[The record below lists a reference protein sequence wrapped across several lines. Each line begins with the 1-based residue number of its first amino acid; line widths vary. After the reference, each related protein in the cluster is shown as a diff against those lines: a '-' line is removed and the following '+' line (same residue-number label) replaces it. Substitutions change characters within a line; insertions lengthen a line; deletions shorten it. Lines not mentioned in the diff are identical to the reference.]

1 MAYVLP
7 QVKVFQE
14 FRLAPVAT
22 AGVLNAHISGGHAD
36 LFRYSDATEKPSILI
51 GSYDYLNDTS
61 YSWPAIQAGS
71 IVDLDYVKLFGEDVK
86 LKYYQNDAGVGGTV
100 VPVSGYPNR
109 IKANGVAFANNGSSY
124 PKSAILKDR
133 GAKVGDAVYIRGVNG
148 AVTYELD
155 TKIVELLGDD
165 VAASIAASSAASTNK
180 TSQSAATSVDDLS
193 SVKNTITVTA
203 NAASYDGREDG
214 AIDEYYTVE
223 VIQSSRDGD
232 LTTGKLR
239 VTTSSGLDNV
249 ASVTPAAAGGFTT
262 IGTRGLRVE
271 FDINATASASSQA
284 GVDEVSPNDLVVGH
298 KWRVHVV
305 QSFTPSTATSAG
317 TYTGTKDTTYIV
329 EVTKGGA
336 FASSPEISVSTTN
349 GVDYAAPLVVNA
361 ASTAFNVGNEGVTV
375 SFNNTGLC
383 KGDKYYITVTAVA
396 SGYLRTLVLA
406 DDLPTQ
412 IQSAADLDIKLFILK
427 NIEIPKNMEE
437 SAPNVNYTASLTE
450 FILKENATAFDSE
463 WTDAGVKVALP
474 IESATLYLQYRAWL
488 PTYVSEFG
496 SINDVASIPN
506 TLGTL
511 HPDNPLAWGVFMAL
525 QNSNG
530 QEVRF
535 TAVSDP
541 LDVQA
546 WLTVLDVVGDR
557 EDLYNLVPLTF
568 DQTVLDAYSAH
579 AKDQSGEEVGRWRA
593 VVLGVRADRTKPVV
607 DASSTTDKE
616 EALATIS
623 DDPLT
628 SGTQYTRLSVPAN
641 NAKFVTKGVRAGDK
655 VRYFYTTD
663 GFNRVSYTE
672 YTVNSVISE
681 NSLNL
686 KSGPAAPVAVAQK
699 VEIWRSQN
707 NTEYSTFIAEK
718 CGKYSSPRVVAI
730 ANDNVTLSAYSGQ
743 PSYYLAAAVAGLRS
757 GVNPHQGL
765 TSVSLSGVDY
775 IGEAIT
781 NMNVA
786 QLNTI
791 AGSGGWIIIKAED
804 GSFINRHAVTTDNT
818 DLNRREEQVRTNVD
832 NMSYAFRRGLVPYIG
847 RTNVT
852 SGTLTDI
859 DIALRGIGDGFKSD
873 IGFANIGPQLIDYEI
888 VELRQHAVLKDHVVA
903 VINLTIPYPLNNID
917 LKLVV

>member
-36 LFRYSDATEKPSILI
+36 LFRYSDATEKQSIII

-61 YSWPAIQAGS
+61 FSWPAIQAGS
-71 IVDLDYVKLFGEDVK
+71 VVDLGYVKLFGEDVK

-100 VPVSGYPNR
+100 VPVAGYPNR
-109 IKANGVAFANNGSSY
+109 IKANGVAFASNGSSY
-124 PKSAILKDR
+124 PKSAAFLDR
-133 GAKVGDAVYIRGVNG
+133 GAKVGDAVYVRGVSG
-148 AVTYELD
+148 GVTYELN
-155 TKIVELLGDD
+155 TRIVSLLGDT
-165 VAASIAASSAASTNK
+165 VAATTASASAASTNK
-180 TSQSAATSVDDLS
+180 TSQSLATSVDDIG

-203 NAASYDGREDG
+203 NASDYDGREDG
-214 AIDEYYTVE
+214 SINEYYTVE

-249 ASVTPAAAGGFTT
+249 ASVTPAGAGGFTT
-262 IGTRGLRVE
+262 IGTRGLKVE

-284 GVDEVSPNDLVVGH
+284 GLSDVSANDLVVGQ
-298 KWRVHVV
+298 KWRIHVV
-305 QSFTPSTATSAG
+305 QAFSPSTATSGG

-329 EVTKGGA
+329 EVSKGGS

-361 ASTAFNVGNEGVTV
+361 ASTAFNVGHEGVTV
-375 SFNNTGLC
+375 SFSGAGLC
-383 KGDKYYITVTAVA
+383 KGDKYYITVTAST

-412 IQSAADLDIKLFILK
+412 IQSATDLDIKLFIVR
-427 NIEIPKNMEE
+427 NMEIPKNREE
-437 SAPNVNYTASLTE
+437 SAPNVNYVASATE
-450 FILKENATAFDSE
+450 CIVKENATAFDSE
-463 WTDAGVKVALP
+463 WTDSGVKVALP
-474 IESATLYLQYRAWL
+474 IEGATLYLQYRAWL
-488 PTYVSEFG
+488 PTYVGEFG
-496 SINDVASIPN
+496 SINDTASIPA

-525 QNSNG
+525 ENSNG
-530 QEVRF
+530 QDVRF
-535 TAVSDP
+535 TAVANPDDADS
-541 LDVQA
+541 
-546 WLTVLDVVGDR
+546 WLTALDVVSDR

-568 DQTVLDAYSAH
+568 NQTVLDAYKAH
-579 AKDQSGEEVGRWRA
+579 AQDQSGEEVGRWRA
-593 VVLGVRADRTKPVV
+593 VVLGIRSDRNKAVVNAD
-607 DASSTTDKE
+607 STTDKE

-655 VRYFYTTD
+655 VRYFYSTD

-672 YTVNSVISE
+672 YTVNSVVSE
-681 NSLNL
+681 NSLTL
-686 KSGPAAPVAVAQK
+686 TSGPAAPVAVAQK
-699 VEIWRSQN
+699 VEIWRNQN
-707 NTEYSTFIAEK
+707 NTEYSKAIADA
-718 CGKYSSPRVVAI
+718 CGKYSSSRVVAV
-730 ANDNVTLSAYSGQ
+730 ADDHVTLSAYTDQ
-743 PSYYLAAAVAGLRS
+743 PSYFVAAAVAGLRS

-765 TSVSLSGVDY
+765 TSVSISGLDY
-775 IGEAIT
+775 VGDAIT

-791 AGSGGWIIIKAED
+791 AGSGGWIIVKAED

-818 DLNRREEQVRTNVD
+818 DLNRAEEQVRSNVD

-847 RTNVT
+847 RTNVNDA
-852 SGTLTDI
+852 TLSAIEIT
-859 DIALRGIGDGFKSD
+859 LKGIGDGFKTDLGVGS
-873 IGFANIGPQLIDYEI
+873 IGPQLIDYTL
-888 VELRQHAVLKDHVVA
+888 VELRQHAVLKDHIVA

-917 LKLVV
+917 LKLVI

>member
-36 LFRYSDATEKPSILI
+36 LFRYSDANEKQSILI

-71 IVDLDYVKLFGEDVK
+71 VVDLDYVKLFGEEVK

-109 IKANGVAFANNGSSY
+109 IKANGVAFASNGSSY
-124 PKSAILKDR
+124 PKSAALKDR
-133 GAKVGDAVYIRGVNG
+133 GAKVGDAVYVRGVNG
-148 AVTYELD
+148 STTYELN

-165 VAASIAASSAASTNK
+165 VAAAIASASAASTNK
-180 TSQSAATSVDDLS
+180 TSQSAATSVDDIG

-203 NAASYDGREDG
+203 NATSYDGREDG

-262 IGTRGLRVE
+262 IGTRGLSIE
-271 FDINATASASSQA
+271 FDINSTASASSHA
-284 GVDEVSPNDLVVGH
+284 VADEVSPNDLVVGQ

-406 DDLPTQ
+406 DDLPTE

-427 NIEIPKNMEE
+427 NIEIPKNREE

-496 SINDVASIPN
+496 SINDTASIPA

-546 WLTVLDVVGDR
+546 WLAVLDVVGDR

-593 VVLGVRADRTKPVV
+593 VVLGVRADRTKSVV

-655 VRYFYTTD
+655 VRYFYATD

-707 NTEYSTFIAEK
+707 NTEYSTFVAEK

-859 DIALRGIGDGFKSD
+859 DITLRGIGDGFKSD
-873 IGFANIGPQLIDYEI
+873 VGFANIGPQLIDYEI

>member
-36 LFRYSDATEKPSILI
+36 LFRYSDANEKQSILI

-71 IVDLDYVKLFGEDVK
+71 VVDLDYVKLFGEEVK

-100 VPVSGYPNR
+100 VPVAGYPNR
-109 IKANGVAFANNGSSY
+109 IKANGVAFASNGSSY
-124 PKSAILKDR
+124 PKSAALKDR
-133 GAKVGDAVYIRGVNG
+133 GAKVGDAVYVRGVNG
-148 AVTYELD
+148 STTYELN

-165 VAASIAASSAASTNK
+165 VAAAIASASAASTNK
-180 TSQSAATSVDDLS
+180 TSQSAATSVDDLG
-193 SVKNTITVTA
+193 SVKNSITVTA

-262 IGTRGLRVE
+262 IGTRGLSIE
-271 FDINATASASSQA
+271 FDINATASASSHA
-284 GVDEVSPNDLVVGH
+284 VADEVSPNDLVVGQ

-305 QSFTPSTATSAG
+305 QSFTPSAATSAG

-406 DDLPTQ
+406 DDLPTE

-427 NIEIPKNMEE
+427 NIEIPKNREE

-450 FILKENATAFDSE
+450 LILKENATAFDSE

-496 SINDVASIPN
+496 SINDTASIPA

-546 WLTVLDVVGDR
+546 WLAVLDVVGDR

-593 VVLGVRADRTKPVV
+593 VVLGVRADRTKSVV

-655 VRYFYTTD
+655 VRYFYATD

-707 NTEYSTFIAEK
+707 NTEYSTFVAEK

-859 DIALRGIGDGFKSD
+859 DITLRGIGDGFKSD
-873 IGFANIGPQLIDYEI
+873 VGFANIGPQLIDYEI

>member
-36 LFRYSDATEKPSILI
+36 LFRYSDATEKQSIII

-61 YSWPAIQAGS
+61 FSWPAIQAGS
-71 IVDLDYVKLFGEDVK
+71 VVDLGYVKLFGEDVK

-100 VPVSGYPNR
+100 IPVSGYPNR
-109 IKANGVAFANNGSSY
+109 IKANGVAFASNGATY
-124 PKSAILKDR
+124 PKSAALLDR
-133 GAKVGDAVYIRGVNG
+133 GAKVGDAVYVRGVSG
-148 AVTYELD
+148 GVTYELN
-155 TKIVELLGDD
+155 TSIVSLLGDA
-165 VAASIAASSAASTNK
+165 VAATTASASAASTNK
-180 TSQSAATSVDDLS
+180 TSQSLATSVDDIG

-203 NAASYDGREDG
+203 NASDYDGREDG
-214 AIDEYYTVE
+214 SIDEYYTVE

-262 IGTRGLRVE
+262 IGTRGLKIE

-284 GVDEVSPNDLVVGH
+284 GLSDVSANDLVVGQ

-305 QSFTPSTATSAG
+305 QAFSPSTATSAG

-329 EVTKGGA
+329 EVSKGGS

-361 ASTAFNVGNEGVTV
+361 ASTAFSVGNEGVTV
-375 SFNNTGLC
+375 SFSGAGLC
-383 KGDKYYITVTAVA
+383 KGDKYYITVTAET

-406 DDLPTQ
+406 DDLPTE
-412 IQSAADLDIKLFILK
+412 IQSAADLDIKLFIVR
-427 NIEIPKNMEE
+427 NMEIPRTREE
-437 SAPNVNYTASLTE
+437 SAPNVNYVASLTE
-450 FILKENATAFDSE
+450 CIVKENATAFDDE
-463 WTDAGVKVALP
+463 WTDGGVKVALP
-474 IESATLYLQYRAWL
+474 IEAATLYLQYRAWL
-488 PTYVSEFG
+488 STYVSDFG
-496 SINDVASIPN
+496 SINDTASIPS

-530 QEVRF
+530 QDVRF
-535 TAVSDP
+535 TAVSNPD
-541 LDVQA
+541 DVDA
-546 WLTVLDVVGDR
+546 WLTALDVVSDR

-568 DQTVLDAYSAH
+568 NQTVLDAYKAH
-579 AKDQSGEEVGRWRA
+579 AQDQSGEEVGRWRA
-593 VVLGVRADRTKPVV
+593 VVLGIRSSRNTAIISAD
-607 DASSTTDKE
+607 STTDKE
-616 EALATIS
+616 EALATIA

-641 NAKFVTKGVRAGDK
+641 NAKFITKGIRAGDK
-655 VRYFYTTD
+655 VRYFYSTD

-672 YTVNSVISE
+672 YTVSAVISE
-681 NSLNL
+681 NSLTL
-686 KSGPAAPVAVAQK
+686 TSGPASPVAVAQK
-699 VEIWRSQN
+699 VEIWRNQN
-707 NTEYSTFIAEK
+707 NTEYSNSIADA
-718 CGKYSSPRVVAI
+718 CGKYSSSRVVAV
-730 ANDNVTLSAYSGQ
+730 ANDYATLSAYTNQ
-743 PSYYLAAAVAGLRS
+743 PSYYVAAAVAGLRS

-765 TSVSLSGVDY
+765 TSVSLSGIDY
-775 IGEAIT
+775 IGDAIT
-781 NMNVA
+781 NLNVA

-791 AGSGGWIIIKAED
+791 AGSGGWIVIKAED

-818 DLNRREEQVRTNVD
+818 DLNRAEEQVRSNVD
-832 NMSYAFRRGLVPYIG
+832 NMSYAFRRGLVPFIG

-852 SGTLTDI
+852 PGTLTSI
-859 DIALRGIGDGFKSD
+859 EITLRGIGDGFKTDLGTGS
-873 IGFANIGPQLIDYEI
+873 IGPQLLDYTI

>member
-1 MAYVLP
+1 
-7 QVKVFQE
+7 
-14 FRLAPVAT
+14 
-22 AGVLNAHISGGHAD
+22 
-36 LFRYSDATEKPSILI
+36 
-51 GSYDYLNDTS
+51 
-61 YSWPAIQAGS
+61 
-71 IVDLDYVKLFGEDVK
+71 
-86 LKYYQNDAGVGGTV
+86 
-100 VPVSGYPNR
+100 
-109 IKANGVAFANNGSSY
+109 
-124 PKSAILKDR
+124 
-133 GAKVGDAVYIRGVNG
+133 
-148 AVTYELD
+148 
-155 TKIVELLGDD
+155 
-165 VAASIAASSAASTNK
+165 
-180 TSQSAATSVDDLS
+180 
-193 SVKNTITVTA
+193 
-203 NAASYDGREDG
+203 
-214 AIDEYYTVE
+214 
-223 VIQSSRDGD
+223 
-232 LTTGKLR
+232 
-239 VTTSSGLDNV
+239 
-249 ASVTPAAAGGFTT
+249 
-262 IGTRGLRVE
+262 
-271 FDINATASASSQA
+271 
-284 GVDEVSPNDLVVGH
+284 
-298 KWRVHVV
+298 
-305 QSFTPSTATSAG
+305 
-317 TYTGTKDTTYIV
+317 
-329 EVTKGGA
+329 
-336 FASSPEISVSTTN
+336 
-349 GVDYAAPLVVNA
+349 
-361 ASTAFNVGNEGVTV
+361 
-375 SFNNTGLC
+375 
-383 KGDKYYITVTAVA
+383 
-396 SGYLRTLVLA
+396 LRTLVLA

-427 NIEIPKNMEE
+427 DIEIPKNREE

-496 SINDVASIPN
+496 SINDTASIPT

-557 EDLYNLVPLTF
+557 VDLYNLVPLTF
-568 DQTVLDAYSAH
+568 DQSVLDAYSAL

-681 NSLNL
+681 NSINL

-707 NTEYSTFIAEK
+707 NTEYSTFVAEK

-859 DIALRGIGDGFKSD
+859 DITLRGIGDGFKSD

>member
-71 IVDLDYVKLFGEDVK
+71 VVDLDYVKLFGEDVK

-133 GAKVGDAVYIRGVNG
+133 GAKVGDAVYVRGVNG
-148 AVTYELD
+148 SVTYELD

-262 IGTRGLRVE
+262 IGTRGLSIE

-305 QSFTPSTATSAG
+305 QAFTPSAATSGG

-406 DDLPTQ
+406 DDLPTE

-427 NIEIPKNMEE
+427 NIEIPKNREE

-496 SINDVASIPN
+496 SINDTASIPA

-655 VRYFYTTD
+655 VRYFYATD

-718 CGKYSSPRVVAI
+718 CGKYSSPRVIAI
-730 ANDNVTLSAYSGQ
+730 ANDNVTLSAYSNQ

-775 IGEAIT
+775 VGEAVT

-832 NMSYAFRRGLVPYIG
+832 NMSYAFRRGLVPFIG

-852 SGTLTDI
+852 SGTLTSI
-859 DIALRGIGDGFKSD
+859 DITLRGIGDGFKSD
-873 IGFANIGPQLIDYEI
+873 VGFANIGPQLIDYEI